1 VRGLAA
7 TLSVCLA
14 IALAR
19 PARAEPP
26 ADAVAQF
33 ERQKKSVGLAVT
45 LEAISPVAGIGGFYA
60 GDSEHATVLAVVSG
74 TALVVGAGSLL
85 WLLHLEDQHASG
97 FGRVE
102 LDAEQGS
109 AISLLVVAGVAYLM
123 ARVSGLALA
132 PDATHAYNDEL
143 RARLGLPPPEPVI
156 PFHALAPVPTL
167 TFRF

>member
-1 VRGLAA
+1 MLRLLAA
-7 TLSVCLA
+7 TL
-14 IALAR
+14 IALLLAA
-19 PARAEPP
+19 PARAESPP
-26 ADAVAQF
+26 PTAEQF
-33 ERQKKSVGLAVT
+33 EHEKKSVALAVT
-45 LEAISPVAGIGGFYA
+45 MEAISPIAGVGGFYA
-60 GDSEHATVLAVVSG
+60 GDSDHATVLAVVSG
-74 TALVVGAGSLL
+74 AALVVGAGSLL
-85 WLLHLEDQHASG
+85 WLLHLEDQHAGGG
-97 FGRVE
+97 FDRVE

-123 ARVSGLALA
+123 ARISGLALA